1 MDLDRGLVRALDR
14 LPPRTWAGTVLRHH
28 APRYGALDGQGA
40 RINGGRWNP
49 PDSFAVVY
57 TALEP
62 GTIDAEFA
70 RLTRR
75 TGLPARAFL
84 PRRIAI
90 IDARLARVLDLTD
103 AGTRR
108 RLGVTLAQLTD
119 DDWSR
124 TQGIGQAAQFLGYE
138 GVLAPGADGGTTL
151 AVFPGS
157 LSAGSQLTVASEEAY
172 PVSRPSE

>member
-1 MDLDRGLVRALDR
+1 MELDRGLVRALDR
-14 LPPRTWAGTVLRHH
+14 LEPTEWEGTGLRHP
-28 APRYGALDGQGA
+28 APRYVALDGQGA

-62 GTIDAEFA
+62 DTIDAEFG

-75 TGLPARAFL
+75 TGLPAGAFL
-84 PRRIAI
+84 PRRIAS
-90 IDARLARVLDLTD
+90 IDTSLAKVLDLTD
-103 AGTRR
+103 TGTRR

-119 DDWSR
+119 DDWSG
-124 TQGIGQAAQFLGYE
+124 TQAIGQAAHFLGYE

-151 AVFPGS
+151 AVFPGG
-157 LSAGSQLTVASEEAY
+157 LSGGSTLTVVAEEAY
-172 PVSRPSE
+172 AAQPAV